1 MADPLPVVVRKSDFI
16 REFGRVAPHRHRYE
30 VFRDFTQSG
39 ANRVRLLTLA
49 PMRFAWGIFYSRLDH
64 PVQKIVMALL
74 YVVVLCM
81 VQLHTTIKLYTGENY
96 DHDRQNL

>member
-1 MADPLPVVVRKSDFI
+1 
-16 REFGRVAPHRHRYE
+16 
-30 VFRDFTQSG
+30 
-39 ANRVRLLTLA
+39 
-49 PMRFAWGIFYSRLDH
+49 MRFAWGIFYSRLDH

-81 VQLHTTIKLYTGENY
+81 IQLHTTIKLYTGENY